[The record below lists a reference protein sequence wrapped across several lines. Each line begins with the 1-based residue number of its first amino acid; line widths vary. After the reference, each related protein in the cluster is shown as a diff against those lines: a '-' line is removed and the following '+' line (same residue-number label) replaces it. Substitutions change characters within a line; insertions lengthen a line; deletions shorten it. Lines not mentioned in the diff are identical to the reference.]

1 MNTERCSRLAR
12 RTAAALLLLGLATLP
27 TSAQALTPLAWDNRF
42 TPATSI
48 AASWGGP
55 TDLFGAGPDE
65 VLSLPLPAPAP
76 PPRPAFGR
84 LPLSFVRNDGQADPT
99 TRFEVRGRGYSLSLE
114 PTEAVMVLA
123 GRRAG
128 GFGEDWRAPTPGGD
142 STPKFHLLRTSLVG
156 ANTDAAITG
165 EDELPGKFHYFIG
178 NDPAR
183 WRKNVPSFARVRYHE
198 VYPGIDLVY
207 YGNEGQLEYDFVVAP
222 GADPGRIELAIEGA
236 DAVEVD
242 TSGDLRLEVAG
253 RELRWRR
260 PVVFQQRDGER
271 IDVAGAY
278 VLQPT
283 PEDGASA
290 GVRHVA
296 FRVAPYDR
304 MLALVIDPVLAY
316 STYLGG
322 GIGETVQAMAVDAAG
337 CAYVTGQTFSR
348 TSYNGTPAPGGP
360 FPTTP
365 DAIRRG
371 FSVIGA
377 VFVTK
382 FNPEGNRLLYSTVL
396 CGNSPTWQSCGGTG
410 IAVDG
415 AGMAVITGTLDGSND
430 FPTKNA
436 VQPKH
441 GGGFSES
448 FVAKLN
454 QNGSA
459 LVFSTFLGGNGYEW
473 SPCLALDADSNI
485 HVAGQTSSRNF
496 PTVRALQTT
505 YGGGPYDAYVARLN
519 ADGTQFAY
527 STFLGGAGSE
537 LPPKLA
543 VDAFGRARIALN
555 VDGDHSGLL
564 GGLRADGSAL
574 EYSKSLPDLVVNAI
588 AVDRGGAVYLTGT
601 TTSEALPTTPGAPQ
615 RSLAGGA
622 DVFTAKLSGVGPSFE
637 YLTYIGGIANDV
649 GYAIAVAAD
658 GSAYVG
664 GNTQSADFP
673 TAEPIQGENKSPD
686 PSGGNA
692 FVFKLNAK
700 GTGLEWAT
708 YLGGVTMDST
718 QLGCDVIRTATL
730 DGDGAL
736 YVAGNTASADF
747 PVLEAFQEN
756 LDTSDTAEDAFIAKI
771 VEPRTASPSVSI
783 TRTGKV
789 VSVSWP
795 VSAAGFGL
803 ESTDALAPA
812 ANWQPEATAPEIV
825 GDQNVVTLEVGPGPR
840 FFRLRKP

>member
-1 MNTERCSRLAR
+1 MNKHVALFALAASLHR
-12 RTAAALLLLGLATLP
+12 LLGGTVYFHADDWFGLGGEESLSVPLP
-27 TSAQALTPLAWDNRF
+27 SAA
-42 TPATSI
+42 
-48 AASWGGP
+48 
-55 TDLFGAGPDE
+55 
-65 VLSLPLPAPAP
+65 PAPA
-76 PPRPAFGR
+76 RPFAR
-84 LPLSFVRNDGQADPT
+84 LPLSFERNDGQADPAV
-99 TRFEVRGRGYSLSLE
+99 RFQARGRGYLLCLE
-114 PTEAVMVLA
+114 PTEAVMVL
-123 GRRAG
+123 GQSRRH
-128 GFGEDWRAPTPGGD
+128 EHHRESAPHLD
-142 STPKFHLLRTSLVG
+142 SCAVAIPEQLPRVLRMGLVG
-156 ANTDAAITG
+156 ARRDADIAG
-165 EDELPGKFHYFIG
+165 EDELPGKCNYFIG

-183 WRKNVPSFARVRYHE
+183 WRTNIPTFAKVRYRE

-207 YGNEGQLEYDFVVAP
+207 YGNEGQLEFDFVVAP
-222 GADPGRIELAIEGA
+222 GANPDRIELAIEGA
-236 DAVEVD
+236 DAAEVD
-242 TSGDLRLEVAG
+242 SHGDLRLVVAG
-253 RELRWRR
+253 RELFWRK
-260 PVVFQQRDGER
+260 PVLFQEVDGER
-271 IDVAGAY
+271 VPVAGEYA
-278 VLQPT
+278 LRPA
-283 PEDGASA
+283 PAGRDSGAI
-290 GVRHVA
+290 RHVG
-296 FRVAPYDR
+296 FRVADYDR

-322 GIGETVQAMAVDAAG
+322 GLGEVVHGIAVDSAG

-348 TSYNGTPAPGGP
+348 TSYNGTPASGNP

-377 VFVTK
+377 VVVTK

-396 CGNSPTWQSCGGTG
+396 CGNSPTWQSCWGTG

-496 PTVRALQTT
+496 PTVSALQAT
-505 YGGGPYDAYVARLN
+505 YGGGPYDAYVARLS
-519 ADGTQFAY
+519 ADGTQSAY

-564 GGLRADGSAL
+564 AGLRADGSAL

-601 TTSEALPTTPGAPQ
+601 TTSDALPTTLNAFQAG
-615 RSLAGGA
+615 LAGGA
-622 DVFTAKLSGVGPSFE
+622 DVFAAKLSGVGPAFE
-637 YLTYIGGIANDV
+637 YLTYVGGIANDL

-664 GNTQSADFP
+664 GDTRSADFP
-673 TAEPIQGENKSPD
+673 TVDAIQADNKSPE

-692 FVFKLNAK
+692 FVFKINAQ
-700 GTGLEWAT
+700 GTSLEWAT
-708 YLGGVTMDST
+708 YLGGVTIDGT
-718 QLGCDVIRTATL
+718 QLGRDVIRAATL
-730 DGDGAL
+730 SGDGTL
-736 YVAGNTASADF
+736 YVAGSTASADF
-747 PVLEAFQEN
+747 PIVNAFQEN

-783 TRTGKV
+783 TRAGKV

-795 VSAAGFGL
+795 VSAGGFTLETAVALGGSPNWL
-803 ESTDALAPA
+803 PESTI
-812 ANWQPEATAPEIV
+812 PEIV
-825 GDQNVVTLEVGPGPR
+825 GDQNVVTLEAGAAAR
-840 FFRLRKP
+840 FFRLKQP

>member
-1 MNTERCSRLAR
+1 MNKRLALISL
-12 RTAAALLLLGLATLP
+12 AACLHRLQGGADSPDATDWFGLNAVETLTVP
-27 TSAQALTPLAWDNRF
+27 LPLAVSP
-42 TPATSI
+42 PAS
-48 AASWGGP
+48 SF
-55 TDLFGAGPDE
+55 L
-65 VLSLPLPAPAP
+65 
-76 PPRPAFGR
+76 R
-84 LPLSFVRNDGQADPT
+84 LPLSFVRNDGQADPA

-114 PTEAVMVLA
+114 PTEAVMALA
-123 GRRAG
+123 GRKAG
-128 GFGEDWRAPTPGGD
+128 GIGEDWRAPTPGDD
-142 STPKFHLLRTSLVG
+142 SMPTFHLLRTSLVG
-156 ANTDAAITG
+156 GSAEAAITG

-183 WRKNVPSFARVRYHE
+183 WRTNVPSFTRVRYHE

-253 RELRWRR
+253 RVLHWRR
-260 PVVFQQRDGER
+260 PVVFQERDGER

-278 VLQPT
+278 VLQPV
-283 PEDGASA
+283 PENGDSA

-296 FRVAPYDR
+296 FRLAPYDR

-322 GIGETVQAMAVDAAG
+322 GIHEVVHGIAVDSAG

-348 TSYNGTPAPGGP
+348 TSFNGTPAPGNP
-360 FPTTP
+360 FPTTA

-371 FSVIGA
+371 FDVIGA

-382 FNPEGNRLLYSTVL
+382 FNPEGNQVLYSTVL
-396 CGNSPTWQSCGGTG
+396 CGSSPSWQSCWGTG

-496 PTVRALQTT
+496 PTVSALQTT

-564 GGLRADGSAL
+564 AGLRADGSAL

-637 YLTYIGGIANDV
+637 YLTYVGGIANDV

-692 FVFKLNAK
+692 FVFKINAK

-708 YLGGVTMDST
+708 YLGGVTIDST
-718 QLGCDVIRTATL
+718 QLGRDVIRTASL
-730 DGDGAL
+730 NGDGAL
-736 YVAGNTASADF
+736 YVAGSTASADF
-747 PVLEAFQEN
+747 PVLDAFQEN

-771 VEPRTASPSVSI
+771 VEPRTGPPVVSI
-783 TRTGKV
+783 ARSGKV
-789 VSVSWP
+789 VAISWP
-795 VSAAGFGL
+795 VSAAGYLL
-803 ESTDALAPA
+803 EHGEALPPAPG
-812 ANWQPEATAPEIV
+812 WQPEPTAPEIV
-825 GDQNVVTLEVGPGPR
+825 GDQNVVTLEVGAAAR
-840 FFRLRKP
+840 FFRLKKP